1 MPTQKKKGVAGE
13 KKKNL
18 VIVESADETSI
29 NVKKNVVASALR

>member
-13 KKKNL
+13 KKNL